1 MDEYIHQY
9 RVEAESYKMMGKML
23 DVSFVQRRLDQYNL
37 SDLYL
42 YGGTYLAA
50 QFCRSSENR
59 VNVKGIVDK
68 NGRSVALVNV
78 PILAMNDLKELYQ
91 DEMIIITPPRF
102 YREIKVELL
111 EFVKENNIIFLG
123 EFLEGLNETND
134 LYNI

>member
-50 QFCRSSENR
+50 QFCRSSETVSYTHLR
-59 VNVKGIVDK
+59 
-68 NGRSVALVNV
+68 AH
-78 PILAMNDLKELYQ
+78 
-91 DEMIIITPPRF
+91 
-102 YREIKVELL
+102 
-111 EFVKENNIIFLG
+111 
-123 EFLEGLNETND
+123 ET
-134 LYNI
+134 